1 MEKYDII
8 IIGAGP
14 AGLNAALYSARAG
27 LKTLVLERLF
37 AGGQAATTSE
47 VDNFIGT
54 GKIGGAALCMQMEKQ
69 AKEFGAEIKFEDVLS
84 LDTAKKEVATKK
96 QTYSARAIIV
106 ATGAKPRTLGI
117 DGEEKFRGRGVS
129 YCATCDGGFFKDK
142 TACVIGGGD
151 TAAEDALYLS
161 NLCKKVYVIHRRN
174 ELRAAAQIA
183 QKLYK
188 NEKIEIIFDTVPE
201 KISGGDFVENLSVKN
216 VKTGEKRDIPTDAV
230 FVAVGTV
237 PSNSLTVGTLKT
249 DENGYVIVDKNMRTD
264 KRGIYAAGDVC
275 QKPLRQIITACADGA
290 VAATSAADD
299 IME

>member
-1 MEKYDII
+1 MEKYDVV

-69 AKEFGAEIKFEDVLS
+69 AKSFGAEVKYEDVLS
-84 LDTAKKEVATKK
+84 LDTSEKKIVTKK
-96 QTYSARAIIV
+96 NTYLARAVII
-106 ATGAKPRTLGI
+106 ATGASPRKIGI

-142 TACVIGGGD
+142 TVCVLGGGD

-161 NLCKKVYVIHRRN
+161 NICKKVYVIHRRDKF
-174 ELRAAAQIA
+174 RAAAKTVE
-183 QKLYK
+183 KLY
-188 NEKIEIIFDTVPE
+188 NNSKIEIVLNTVAE
-201 KISGGDFVENLSVKN
+201 KINGGDFVNSVSVENVAS
-216 VKTGEKRDIPTDAV
+216 GEKREISTDAV
-230 FVAVGTV
+230 FVAAGNI
-237 PSNSLTVGTLKT
+237 PSNALFKGMIKT
-249 DENGYVIVDKNMRTD
+249 DENGYIIVDKNMRTD
-264 KRGIYAAGDVC
+264 KENIYAAGDVC

-290 VAATSAADD
+290 VAASSAAED

>member
-1 MEKYDII
+1 MEKYDVV

-69 AKEFGAEIKFEDVLS
+69 AKSFGAEVKYEDVLS
-84 LDTAKKEVATKK
+84 LDTSEKKIVTKK
-96 QTYSARAIIV
+96 NTYLARAVII
-106 ATGAKPRTLGI
+106 ATGASPRKIGI

-142 TACVIGGGD
+142 TVCVIGGGD

-161 NLCKKVYVIHRRN
+161 NICKKVYVIHRRDKF
-174 ELRAAAQIA
+174 RAAAKNVE
-183 QKLYK
+183 KLY
-188 NEKIEIIFDTVPE
+188 NNSKIEIVLNTVAE
-201 KISGGDFVENLSVKN
+201 KINGGDFVNSVSVKN
-216 VKTGEKRDIPTDAV
+216 VASGEKREISTDAV
-230 FVAVGTV
+230 FVAAGNI
-237 PSNSLTVGTLKT
+237 PSNALFKGTIKT
-249 DENGYVIVDKNMRTD
+249 DENGYIIVDKNMRTD
-264 KRGIYAAGDVC
+264 KENIYAAGDVC

-290 VAATSAADD
+290 VAASSAAED

>member
-1 MEKYDII
+1 MEKYDVV

-69 AKEFGAEIKFEDVLS
+69 AKSFGAEVKYEDVLS
-84 LDTAKKEVATKK
+84 LDTSEKKIVTKK
-96 QTYSARAIIV
+96 NTYLARAVII
-106 ATGAKPRTLGI
+106 ATGASPRKIGI

-142 TACVIGGGD
+142 TACVLGGGD

-161 NLCKKVYVIHRRN
+161 NICKKVYVIHRRDKF
-174 ELRAAAQIA
+174 RAAAKTVE
-183 QKLYK
+183 KLY
-188 NEKIEIIFDTVPE
+188 NNSKIEIVLNTVAE
-201 KISGGDFVENLSVKN
+201 KINGGDFVNSVSVENVAS
-216 VKTGEKRDIPTDAV
+216 GEKREISTDAV
-230 FVAVGTV
+230 FVAAGNI
-237 PSNSLTVGTLKT
+237 PSNALFKGMIKT
-249 DENGYVIVDKNMRTD
+249 DENGYIIVDKNMRTD
-264 KRGIYAAGDVC
+264 KENIYAAGDVC

-290 VAATSAADD
+290 VAASSAAED

>member
-47 VDNFIGT
+47 VENFIGT

-69 AKEFGAEIKFEDVLS
+69 AKDFGAVIKFEDVVS
-84 LDTAKKEVATKK
+84 LDTAKKEVTTKK
-96 QTYSARAIIV
+96 NVYSARAVIV
-106 ATGAKPRTLGI
+106 ATGAKPRNLGI

-129 YCATCDGGFFKDK
+129 YCATCDGGFFRDK

-151 TAAEDALYLS
+151 TAVEDALYLA
-161 NLCKKVYVIHRRN
+161 NLCKKVYVIHRRDTF
-174 ELRAAAQIA
+174 RAARSNAE
-183 QKLYK
+183 KLRK
-188 NEKIEIIFDTVPE
+188 NDKIEIIFDTVPE
-201 KISGGDFVENLSVKN
+201 KISGGDFVENLRVKN
-216 VKTGEKRDIPTDAV
+216 VKTGEVRDILTDAV

-237 PSNSLTVGTLKT
+237 PTNSLTAGTLKT
-249 DENGYVIVDKNMRTD
+249 DENGYIIVDRNMRTSQ
-264 KRGIYAAGDVC
+264 RGIYAAGDIC

-290 VAATSAADD
+290 VAATAAAED

>member
-1 MEKYDII
+1 MEKYDVV

-69 AKEFGAEIKFEDVLS
+69 AKSFGAEVKYEDVLS
-84 LDTAKKEVATKK
+84 LDTSEKKIVTKK
-96 QTYSARAIIV
+96 NTYLARAVII
-106 ATGAKPRTLGI
+106 ATGASPRKIGI

-142 TACVIGGGD
+142 TVCVIGGGD

-161 NLCKKVYVIHRRN
+161 NICKKVYVIHRRDKF
-174 ELRAAAQIA
+174 RAAAKTVE
-183 QKLYK
+183 KLY
-188 NEKIEIIFDTVPE
+188 NNSKIEIVLNTVAE
-201 KISGGDFVENLSVKN
+201 KINGGDFVNSVSVKN
-216 VKTGEKRDIPTDAV
+216 VASGEKREISTDAV
-230 FVAVGTV
+230 FVAAGNI
-237 PSNSLTVGTLKT
+237 PSNALFKGTIKT
-249 DENGYVIVDKNMRTD
+249 DENGYIIVDKNMRTD
-264 KRGIYAAGDVC
+264 KENIYAAGDVC

-290 VAATSAADD
+290 VAASSAAED

>member
-1 MEKYDII
+1 MEKYDVV

-69 AKEFGAEIKFEDVLS
+69 AKSFGAEVKYEDVLS
-84 LDTAKKEVATKK
+84 LDTSEKKIVTKK
-96 QTYSARAIIV
+96 NTYLARAVII
-106 ATGAKPRTLGI
+106 ATGASPRKIGI

-142 TACVIGGGD
+142 TVCVIGGGD

-161 NLCKKVYVIHRRN
+161 NICKKVYVIHRRDKF
-174 ELRAAAQIA
+174 RAAAKTVE
-183 QKLYK
+183 KLY
-188 NEKIEIIFDTVPE
+188 NNSKIEIVLNTVAE
-201 KISGGDFVENLSVKN
+201 KINGGDFVNSVSVKN
-216 VKTGEKRDIPTDAV
+216 VASGEKREISTDAV
-230 FVAVGTV
+230 FVAAGNI
-237 PSNSLTVGTLKT
+237 PSNALFKGMIKT
-249 DENGYVIVDKNMRTD
+249 DENGYIIVDKNMRTD
-264 KRGIYAAGDVC
+264 KENIYAAGDVC

-290 VAATSAADD
+290 VAASSAAED

>member
-1 MEKYDII
+1 MEKYDVV

-69 AKEFGAEIKFEDVLS
+69 AKSFGAEVKYEDVLS
-84 LDTAKKEVATKK
+84 LDTSEKKIVTKK
-96 QTYSARAIIV
+96 NTYLARAVII
-106 ATGAKPRTLGI
+106 ATGASQRKIGI

-142 TACVIGGGD
+142 TVCVIGGGD

-161 NLCKKVYVIHRRN
+161 NICKKVYVIHRRDKF
-174 ELRAAAQIA
+174 RAAAKTVE
-183 QKLYK
+183 KLY
-188 NEKIEIIFDTVPE
+188 NNSKIEIVLNTVAE
-201 KISGGDFVENLSVKN
+201 KINGGDFVNSVSVKN
-216 VKTGEKRDIPTDAV
+216 VASGEKREISTDAV
-230 FVAVGTV
+230 FVAAGNI
-237 PSNSLTVGTLKT
+237 PSNALFKGMIKT
-249 DENGYVIVDKNMRTD
+249 DENGYIIVDKNMRTD
-264 KRGIYAAGDVC
+264 KENIYAAGDVC

-290 VAATSAADD
+290 VAASSAAED

>member
-1 MEKYDII
+1 MEKYDIV

-69 AKEFGAEIKFEDVLS
+69 AKSFGAEVKYEDVLS
-84 LDTAKKEVATKK
+84 LDTSEKKIVTKK
-96 QTYSARAIIV
+96 NTYLARAVII
-106 ATGAKPRTLGI
+106 ATGASPRKIGI

-142 TACVIGGGD
+142 TVCVIGGGD

-161 NLCKKVYVIHRRN
+161 NICKKVYVIHRRDKF
-174 ELRAAAQIA
+174 RAAAKTVE
-183 QKLYK
+183 KLY
-188 NEKIEIIFDTVPE
+188 NNSKIEIVLNTVAE
-201 KISGGDFVENLSVKN
+201 KINGGDFVNSVSVKN
-216 VKTGEKRDIPTDAV
+216 VASGEKREISTDAV
-230 FVAVGTV
+230 FVAAGNI
-237 PSNSLTVGTLKT
+237 PSNALFKGMIKT
-249 DENGYVIVDKNMRTD
+249 DENGYIIVDKNMRTD
-264 KRGIYAAGDVC
+264 KENIYAAGDVC

-290 VAATSAADD
+290 VAASSAAED